1 MAPQDRLDVLIL
13 GSGGREHAL
22 LKACLRSPR
31 VARVRVAPGN
41 GGMALEAECLDVDAA
56 NPAAVLELVR
66 RTAANFVIVGPEV
79 PLAAGVVDALE
90 AAGIPAYGPL
100 AAGARLEASKAFSKD
115 FMVRHRV
122 PTAASAT
129 FHQLAPALAYV
140 RSQPVPIVIKASGLA
155 AGKGV
160 VIATTL
166 AEAEAALRDMMET
179 KVFGAS
185 GDEVVIEEFMQG
197 EEASIMLMVCGEEYL
212 MLPPSQDH
220 KRVGEGDTGLNTG
233 GMGAYAPTTVV
244 TPEVERRLREEIIL
258 PTLRGLKADGIDY
271 RGTLYVGIMVTAAG
285 PKVVEFNVRF
295 TAAGPKVVE
304 FNVRFGDPECQVLM
318 PSLETDPVQ
327 IMEDIAHG
335 RFRPAAVKL
344 RPGATII
351 VVLAAGGY
359 RRRGLSGRNPQGRCH
374 HAADGPA
381 RRRRH
386 RPWGHQ
392 ALAQWPSRHHRGA
405 SPRGRGPRG
414 DLAGGRPAGLRGRSP
429 GPLRGMPLPPGHRP
443 SPTQA

>member
-66 RTAANFVIVGPEV
+66 RTASNFVIVGPEV

-90 AAGIPAYGPL
+90 AAGVPAYGPL

-115 FMVRHRV
+115 FMVRHHV

-129 FHQLAPALAYV
+129 FRQLAPALAYV
-140 RSQPVPIVIKASGLA
+140 RAQPVPIVIKASGLA

-244 TPEVERRLREEIIL
+244 TPDVERRLREEIIV

-271 RGTLYVGIMVTAAG
+271 RGTLYVGIMV
-285 PKVVEFNVRF
+285 

-359 RRRGLSGRNPQGRCH
+359 PGEIRKGDAITLPTDLPAGVDIVHGGTKRLPDGRVVTTGGRVLGVVAH
-374 HAADGPA
+374 GASLQEAA
-381 RRRRH
+381 RRAYAVVPQVRFEGCHYRRDIGY
-386 RPWGHQ
+386 RQ
-392 ALAQWPSRHHRGA
+392 LKRDGA
-405 SPRGRGPRG
+405 V
-414 DLAGGRPAGLRGRSP
+414 
-429 GPLRGMPLPPGHRP
+429 
-443 SPTQA
+443 

>member
-1 MAPQDRLDVLIL
+1 MATQGKLDVLIL

-31 VARVRVAPGN
+31 VAHVRVAPGN
-41 GGMALEAECLDVDAA
+41 GGMALEAECLEVDV
-56 NPAAVLELVR
+56 NNSAAVLELVR
-66 RTAANFVIVGPEV
+66 QTGTNFVIVGPEV
-79 PLAAGVVDALE
+79 PLAAGVVDVLE
-90 AAGIPAYGPL
+90 DSGIPAYGPR
-100 AAGARLEASKAFSKD
+100 AAGARLEASKAFTKD
-115 FMVRHRV
+115 FLFRHKI

-129 FHQLAPALAYV
+129 FDTLEPALAYV
-140 RSQPVPIVIKASGLA
+140 RQQPLPIVIKASGLA

-160 VIATTL
+160 VIALTH
-166 AEAEAALRDMMET
+166 AEAEAALRAMMEA
-179 KVFGAS
+179 KIFGAS

-197 EEASIMLMVCGEEYL
+197 EEASIMLMVCGEDYL

-244 TPEVERRLREEIIL
+244 TAEVERRLREEIIV

-271 RGTLYVGIMVTAAG
+271 RGTLYVGIMVTSIG
-285 PKVVEFNVRF
+285 PR
-295 TAAGPKVVE
+295 VVE

-327 IMEDIAHG
+327 IMEDIALR
-335 RFRPAAVKL
+335 RFKASAVKL

-359 RRRGLSGRNPQGRCH
+359 PGEIRKGDVISLPTQLPEGVDIVHSGTKR
-374 HAADGPA
+374 
-381 RRRRH
+381 
-386 RPWGHQ
+386 
-392 ALAQWPSRHHRGA
+392 LPSGQVVTT
-405 SPRGRGPRG
+405 
-414 DLAGGRPAGLRGRSP
+414 GGRVLGVVAHGKTLAEAAERAYSVVPQIHFEGCHYRRDIGYRQLRRDGV
-429 GPLRGMPLPPGHRP
+429 L
-443 SPTQA
+443 

>member
-1 MAPQDRLDVLIL
+1 MATQGKLDVLIL

-31 VARVRVAPGN
+31 VAHVRVAPGN
-41 GGMALEAECLDVDAA
+41 GGMALEAECLEVDV
-56 NPAAVLELVR
+56 NNSAAVLELVR
-66 RTAANFVIVGPEV
+66 QTGTNFVIVGPEV
-79 PLAAGVVDALE
+79 PLAAGVVDVLE
-90 AAGIPAYGPL
+90 DSGIPAYGPR
-100 AAGARLEASKAFSKD
+100 AAGARLEASKAFTKD
-115 FMVRHRV
+115 FLFRHKI

-129 FHQLAPALAYV
+129 FDALAPALAYV
-140 RSQPVPIVIKASGLA
+140 RQQPVPIVIKASGLA

-160 VIATTL
+160 VIALTH
-166 AEAEAALRDMMET
+166 AEAEAALRDMMEA
-179 KVFGAS
+179 KIFGAS

-197 EEASIMLMVCGEEYL
+197 EEASIMLMVCGEDYL

-244 TPEVERRLREEIIL
+244 TAEVERRLREEIIV

-271 RGTLYVGIMVTAAG
+271 RGTLYVGIMVTSIG
-285 PKVVEFNVRF
+285 PR
-295 TAAGPKVVE
+295 VVE

-327 IMEDIAHG
+327 IMEDIALR
-335 RFRPAAVKL
+335 RFKASAVKL

-359 RRRGLSGRNPQGRCH
+359 PGEIRK
-374 HAADGPA
+374 
-381 RRRRH
+381 
-386 RPWGHQ
+386 
-392 ALAQWPSRHHRGA
+392 
-405 SPRGRGPRG
+405 G
-414 DLAGGRPAGLRGRSP
+414 DVISLPTQLPEGVDIVHGGTKRLPGGQVVTTGGRVLGVVAHGKTLAEAAERAYSVVPQIHFEGCHYRRDIGYRQLRRDGV
-429 GPLRGMPLPPGHRP
+429 L
-443 SPTQA
+443 